1 MSFILDALKK
11 SESERSRQTGPV
23 LMDVRIAAPKRRLPA
38 WIWVIGG
45 VLIANLALL
54 GFLLLRKPSPRATA
68 AATPTVTA
76 AVPAASTAAPALPA
90 PAMPIAAPPPAVDAT
105 IPPAT
110 ITPVLQTPAATALP
124 LTAPAF
130 VPEPAPTQTA
140 ASAIDDT
147 RLPTAQDLAV
157 AGITLPN
164 LQLNLHVYD
173 TNPANR
179 YVLLNG
185 VRLHE
190 GEFTAEGIKL
200 ERITATG
207 LVLESNGR
215 RFRLSAGG

>member
-38 WIWVIGG
+38 WVWVIGV

-54 GFLLLRKPSPRATA
+54 GFLLLRKPTVPATVATPPPTA
-68 AATPTVTA
+68 AAP
-76 AVPAASTAAPALPA
+76 STAAPAMPA
-90 PAMPIAAPPPAVDAT
+90 PALPLAPAPLAVADANPPSTIA
-105 IPPAT
+105 
-110 ITPVLQTPAATALP
+110 PVLQSPTATTPP

-130 VPEPAPTQTA
+130 VSEPAPTQTA
-140 ASAIDDT
+140 ASAIEDT
-147 RLPTAQDLAV
+147 QLPTAQDLAV
-157 AGITLPN
+157 AGISLPS